1 MNLYELSQNFAQL
14 QDMVDNDEIDIE
26 IIKDTIESIEIGI
39 EEKFENISKLL
50 KNLDGKIEMFKN
62 EEKRIATKRKS
73 MENKVKWLKEYL
85 LTSLEVTGRTKVEA
99 GTFVVRK
106 QKNPTS
112 ILISDNAVIPEQYL
126 IPQEPTVD
134 TKAVKE
140 AVLKNGE
147 VIEGVQVAPDTYHV
161 RIQ

>member
-1 MNLYELSQNFAQL
+1 MNLYELSQSFAQL
-14 QDMVDNDEIDIE
+14 QDMIDNDEFDLE
-26 IIKDTIESIEIGI
+26 TIKDTLESIEIGI

-50 KNLDGKIEMFKN
+50 KNLNGKIEMFKG

-73 MENKVKWLKEYL
+73 MENKVEWLKGYL
-85 LTSLEVTGRTKVEA
+85 LTSLEVTGKTKVEA
-99 GTFVVRK
+99 GTFTVRK

-112 ILISDNAVIPEQYL
+112 ILISENAVIPEQYL

-147 VIEGVQVAPDTYHV
+147 VIDGVSVAPETFHI